1 MFIYVHI
8 DGMLVGK
15 RLWCG
20 CGISDLG
27 SGVQVLLVMTNR
39 LVLLVVIV
47 SLACLDHGCRGQVFW
62 VAPTQLHSVERG
74 SWVEVGGLLSLLG
87 RLLLLLGLAAVET
100 VSADMR
106 VVDSCTNGDGL
117 DEVGGLAEHCAKFAG
132 LAVVASVLLA
142 AGRGPRVDDLLLVL
156 SDHAGKVERD
166 GARRA
171 GATGT

>member
-20 CGISDLG
+20 SGISDLG

-39 LVLLVVIV
+39 LVLLVMIV

-62 VAPTQLHSVERG
+62 VTPTQLHSVERG
-74 SWVEVGGLLSLLG
+74 SWVKVGGLLSLLG
-87 RLLLLLGLAAVET
+87 RLLLLGLAAVET

-156 SDHAGKVERD
+156 GDHAGKVEGD

-171 GATGT
+171 GTTGT